1 MGLQRVGHDLQ
12 PSTHTHTHR
21 MLTNHTILGC
31 GSFPHRIQLHFLKNY
46 YLQGQVTA
54 VDPWKEH
61 SQVYWSRFM
70 FEYNLILF
78 LVWAERLQ
86 MTRDGISVIFSLVS
100 AWQMVHLSLS
110 LQLWSLQGLLLFAV
124 FLLFS
129 LMSFALST
137 SSFTNC
143 NTAARSVAH
152 LFPWL
157 IVFYFMVS

>member
-1 MGLQRVGHDLQ
+1 
-12 PSTHTHTHR
+12 
-21 MLTNHTILGC
+21 
-31 GSFPHRIQLHFLKNY
+31 
-46 YLQGQVTA
+46 
-54 VDPWKEH
+54 
-61 SQVYWSRFM
+61 M

-152 LFPWL
+152 LFP
-157 IVFYFMVS
+157 